1 MSKARRMAA
10 QILQASQER
19 DMTTTACGDIGGTA
33 CGRGRTLLR
42 LAAAVCTSAAVP
54 AGAHVKW
61 FAPYIVGAPPQ
72 QLNATL
78 ANPWFWMGISLVL
91 VFFLATRTVERTPFG
106 QAVLAGMD
114 KVMNP
119 LWLRLDD
126 FVRVVIAAFF
136 VAIFAV
142 GGVYLTPDLKTPN
155 EWVSWMQL
163 LIAACV
169 FSRRTMP
176 LAAAGIVL
184 LWVLA
189 LTEYDLF
196 HLLDY
201 LALGASVAAYLVL
214 ESSNRPDWRRFRFA
228 VLRWGVA
235 IALMWSSLEKFA
247 YPEWFYPL
255 VEEKPFL
262 TFGMP
267 RDVFIPMAGVA
278 EFTMGFG
285 LLWTALVR
293 RLSAISLFVIFNAA
307 VYPFGRTDLVGHALI
322 MAIIVAIAADPTPQI
337 RVALRRSA
345 WNIPAAL
352 GAALVVFASGYW
364 GLHFM
369 LYGPGGAVGPATAEI
384 ATHTY
389 NAEYPHGP
397 RTVGG
402 SSSATPSGAA
412 MAHGPGHA
420 TATAG
425 SPASASAQGAYE
437 ASMARM
443 HGPMAE
449 GIKHPDPD
457 TAFVLGMIPHHQGA
471 VDMAQIQLRFGKDP
485 ANRTLAEGI
494 IAEQA
499 HEIQT
504 MKAWLSAKGIQ
515 APR

>member
-1 MSKARRMAA
+1 MKEIALDELDS
-10 QILQASQER
+10 
-19 DMTTTACGDIGGTA
+19 TAVRQ
-33 CGRGRTLLR
+33 RGRLLR
-42 LAAAVCTSAAVP
+42 FAAVGC
-54 AGAHVKW
+54 AGVALTAHAHVKW

-72 QLNATL
+72 PLSATL
-78 ANPWFWMGISLVL
+78 TNQWFWIGIALVL
-91 VFFLATRTVERTPFG
+91 MFFLATRAIEKMTVG
-106 QAVLAGMD
+106 QSILAGMD
-114 KVMNP
+114 EVMNP

-176 LAAAGIVL
+176 LAAAGIIL

-201 LALGASVAAYLVL
+201 LALGVSVAGYLVL
-214 ESSNRPDWRRFRFA
+214 ESSNKPEWRKYRFE

-247 YPEWFYPL
+247 YPDWFYPL

-293 RLSAISLFVIFNAA
+293 RLSAITLFVIFNAA
-307 VYPFGRTDLVGHALI
+307 VYPFGRIDLVGHALI
-322 MAIIVAIAADPTPQI
+322 MAIIVAIAADPTPQVRFAI
-337 RVALRRSA
+337 RRSVWTIPVALS
-345 WNIPAAL
+345 
-352 GAALVVFASGYW
+352 AALVIFTSGYW
-364 GLHFM
+364 GLHLA
-369 LYGPGGAVGPATAEI
+369 LYGPNGEANPATAEM

-389 NAEYPHGP
+389 SAEHPHGP
-397 RTVGG
+397 QAIGKETARPPAG
-402 SSSATPSGAA
+402 
-412 MAHGPGHA
+412 AHGPGHA
-420 TATAG
+420 APPATTSSG
-425 SPASASAQGAYE
+425 PARDAYE

-443 HGPMAE
+443 HGPMHE
-449 GIKHPDPD
+449 GIQHPDPD
-457 TAFVLGMIPHHQGA
+457 VAFVLGMIPHHQGA
-471 VDMAQIQLRFGKDP
+471 IDMAQIQLQHGKD
-485 ANRTLAEGI
+485 AVNRKLAQEI
-494 IAEQA
+494 IAAQR
-499 HEIQT
+499 HEIQE
-504 MKAWLSAKGIQ
+504 MKAWLAARGIPQ
-515 APR
+515 PN